1 MSMLP
6 SLGALIDVVLQAA
19 DDAAKDTYTQAL
31 DDAIGLIQN
40 WEREMYLGQFGPDG
54 TAWAPLSPVTIAR
67 KEHSAIL
74 VDTGRMFESL
84 TTPNGTQDTIW
95 ITGPSWL
102 TFGTEVEYAHFHQ
115 TGTKRMPA
123 RPHVGLNE
131 ATVTQ
136 ISQRLADAVASR
148 INQGIS

>member
-1 MSMLP
+1 
-6 SLGALIDVVLQAA
+6 
-19 DDAAKDTYTQAL
+19 
-31 DDAIGLIQN
+31 
-40 WEREMYLGQFGPDG
+40 MYLGQHGPDG
-54 TAWAPLSPVTIAR
+54 TTWASLSPVTIAR

-95 ITGPSWL
+95 ITGPNWL

-148 INQGIS
+148 INWG

>member
-6 SLGALIDVVLQAA
+6 SLGALINVVLQAA

-95 ITGPSWL
+95 ITGPNWL
-102 TFGTEVEYAHFHQ
+102 TFGTEVEYAHWHQ